1 MSVVAAAFLT
11 EDTAAT
17 IKQAPA
23 GVAGRAFSPLPA
35 ILLVYSVPGSAVP
48 AAPRPE
54 AVQPSAQIGIPAPEH
69 ACRYDGKFPVPSE
82 RDCGMGCSGSALFPQ
97 VTRASVSPRRVL
109 EGRLVS

>member
-54 AVQPSAQIGIPAPEH
+54 AVRPSARIGIPAPEH
-69 ACRYDGKFPVPSE
+69 ACRYAPLVPQQ
-82 RDCGMGCSGSALFPQ
+82 P
-97 VTRASVSPRRVL
+97 
-109 EGRLVS
+109 

>member
-54 AVQPSAQIGIPAPEH
+54 AVRPSAQIGIPAPEH
-69 ACRYDGKFPVPSE
+69 ACRYARPAGRALSPFSWPFHHFPC
-82 RDCGMGCSGSALFPQ
+82 RISGQKP
-97 VTRASVSPRRVL
+97 
-109 EGRLVS
+109 